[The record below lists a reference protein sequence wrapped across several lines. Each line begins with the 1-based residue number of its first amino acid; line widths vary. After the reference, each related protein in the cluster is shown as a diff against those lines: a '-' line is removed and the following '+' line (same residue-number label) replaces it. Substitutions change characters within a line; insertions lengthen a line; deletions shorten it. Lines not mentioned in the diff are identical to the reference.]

1 MAKKGKS
8 SPGLAENRSVFVG
21 YNSKDFPEGLQNVLP
36 DGRKM
41 TFGERFQ
48 HALRTLSVKERVAAL
63 GRSDKM
69 LRSYTDDRVA
79 LCMVTALAEAAKI
92 PATWIIFG
100 EQGQSLP
107 EYAMVPGLNVRASAG
122 AGAIASPDEQLADVV
137 AFRKDWLA
145 RLGINPRFA
154 RAIFAHGDSMEPTI
168 NDGDLLLV
176 DESINHIVDH
186 GIYVVVYQGMVIVKR
201 VQMRRDGTLLLKS
214 DNARY
219 EAEEVPKGEI
229 EQIQVAGRVRWYGR
243 TI

>member
-1 MAKKGKS
+1 MEKGKNP
-8 SPGLAENRSVFVG
+8 PGLAENQAVLIVPGNHDRSENF
-21 YNSKDFPEGLQNVLP
+21 LP

-48 HALRTLSVKERVAAL
+48 HALRTLPVKQREIAL

-69 LRSYTDDRVA
+69 LRAYTDDRVA
-79 LCMVTALAEAAKI
+79 LGVVTALAEAAKI
-92 PATWIIFG
+92 PASWIIFG
-100 EQGQSLP
+100 EAAQSIP
-107 EYAMVPGLNVRASAG
+107 EYAMVPGLSVRASAG
-122 AGAIASPDEQLADVV
+122 PGAIMSPDEPLADVV
-137 AFRKDWLA
+137 AFRKDWLG

-201 VQMRRDGTLLLKS
+201 VQMRRDGTLVLKS

-219 EAEEVPKGEI
+219 EAEEVPPNEI
-229 EQIQVAGRVRWYGR
+229 EQIQVAGRVRWFGR
-243 TI
+243 MI